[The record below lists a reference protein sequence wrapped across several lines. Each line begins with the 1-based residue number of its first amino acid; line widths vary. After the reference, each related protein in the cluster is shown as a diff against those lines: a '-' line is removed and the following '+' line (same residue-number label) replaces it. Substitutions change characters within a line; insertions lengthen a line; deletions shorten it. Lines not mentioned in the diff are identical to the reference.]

1 MPVKDYYAILKVP
14 PGADAAGIK
23 KAFRALAMEYHPD
36 KRKGNKQEEVYYRE
50 IQDAYQ
56 VLSDPRKREEYL
68 YQRWL
73 EKSLGH
79 ALDNAM
85 SAEQIL
91 QLFIKAEQ
99 YIAGTDHFR
108 MDKLILLNQ
117 LKDLFSDARLETLL
131 TEGDAQMETTATQM
145 GLRIAHRLDFTGTEW
160 LFQQLKKLLAKHPVE
175 QLAWEKIMRKKRLE
189 KSMDQLKIPL
199 VLVLTMIL
207 CYIIFKLG
215 K

>member
-1 MPVKDYYAILKVP
+1 MPLKDYYAILKVP
-14 PGADAAGIK
+14 AGADAAGIK

-73 EKSLGH
+73 ERSLGH
-79 ALDNAM
+79 TLDNALR
-85 SAEQIL
+85 AEQIL
-91 QLFIKAEQ
+91 QLFIKADQ
-99 YIAGTDHFR
+99 YIAGTDYFKI
-108 MDKLILLNQ
+108 DKVILLNH
-117 LKDLFSDARLETLL
+117 LKDLFSDTRLETILR
-131 TEGDAQMETTATQM
+131 EDDAQIETGTLQM
-145 GLRIAHRLDFTGTEW
+145 AHRIAHQLDLRGVEW
-160 LFQQLKKLLAKHPVE
+160 IFQHLKKLLAKHPEE
-175 QLAWEKIMRKKRLE
+175 QLAWEKLLRKKRLE

-199 VLVLTMIL
+199 VLILTMIL